1 MKLSQPDFKSGQV
14 PPASSHSGGEQRAGA
29 LTQALRIIP
38 QTGRIIT
45 ACEVRQRKLAVD
57 LRSKLPK

>member
-1 MKLSQPDFKSGQV
+1 LIL
-14 PPASSHSGGEQRAGA
+14 GGEQRAGA